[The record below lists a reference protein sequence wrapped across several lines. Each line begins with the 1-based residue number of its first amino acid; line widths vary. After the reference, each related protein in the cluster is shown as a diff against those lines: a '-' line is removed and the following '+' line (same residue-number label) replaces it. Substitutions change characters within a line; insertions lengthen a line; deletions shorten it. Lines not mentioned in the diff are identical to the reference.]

1 MKLRILV
8 LAVMI
13 STFLSACAET
23 SNRDVGVA
31 TGAVVG
37 GILGNQIGRG
47 HGRAWATGLGMIAG
61 AVIGGNI
68 GARMD
73 RQDQLNSQRVLESY
87 PDNQASTWT
96 NPNTGNSYTVTPTNT
111 YEAANGPCRD
121 YTTKAMI
128 AGKRETI
135 YGKACRQ
142 SDGSWQSV
150 N

>member
-1 MKLRILV
+1 MKLRILTV
-8 LAVMI
+8 LVT
-13 STFLSACAET
+13 STFLFACT
-23 SNRDVGVA
+23 QNPNRDVGTV

-37 GILGNQIGRG
+37 GVIGNQIGKG

-73 RQDQLNSQRVLESY
+73 QQDRMYSQQTLESNA
-87 PDNQASTWT
+87 DNRPRSWT

-111 YEAANGPCRD
+111 YETASGPCRE
-121 YTTKAMI
+121 YTTEAMI
-128 AGKRETI
+128 GGNPETI
-135 YGKACRQ
+135 HGRACRQ
-142 SDGSWQSV
+142 PDGSWQSV